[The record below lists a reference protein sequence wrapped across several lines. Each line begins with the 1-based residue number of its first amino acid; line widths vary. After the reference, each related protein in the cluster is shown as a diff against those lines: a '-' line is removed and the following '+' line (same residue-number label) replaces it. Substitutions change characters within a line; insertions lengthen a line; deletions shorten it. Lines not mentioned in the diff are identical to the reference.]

1 MLVEEKKTDEGIWVQ
16 KVIDYLKTLTPSGIE
31 LEIMTLTSYDFTE
44 EAKDDPNFYVSVS
57 IYDLSDSHLF
67 Y

>member
-1 MLVEEKKTDEGIWVQ
+1 MQ

-44 EAKDDPNFYVSVS
+44 EAKDDPNFYVSFS
-57 IYDLSDSHLF
+57 L
-67 Y
+67 